1 MPAGKPVT
9 ENIQWIIVCM
19 GAAMSAECIAMYTDM
34 GEHKVHDI
42 LAHFKQLGD
51 VKVPKCQRPK
61 LYKNF
66 VIIISRCVTCIYLCN
81 YHSQLPNGTFSIL
94 LVVCSIC
101 TWMNCAWN
109 C

>member
-9 ENIQWIIVCM
+9 EDIQWIIVCM
-19 GAAMSAECIAMYTDM
+19 GAECIAMYTDM

-61 LYKNF
+61 LYQK
-66 VIIISRCVTCIYLCN
+66 LCD
-81 YHSQLPNGTFSIL
+81 YDIK
-94 LVVCSIC
+94 VCNLHLS
-101 TWMNCAWN
+101 M
-109 C
+109 